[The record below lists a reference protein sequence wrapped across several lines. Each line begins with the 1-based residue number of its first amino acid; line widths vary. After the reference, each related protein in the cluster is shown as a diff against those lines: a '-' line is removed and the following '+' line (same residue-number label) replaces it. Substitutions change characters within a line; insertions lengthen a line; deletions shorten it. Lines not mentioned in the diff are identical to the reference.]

1 MSPPRAGRNRGAAL
15 LEAIVALA
23 IVSIAGLSML
33 ELVSASQR
41 ERNRLDDYE
50 RLVAGADRVLTAMV
64 LLTRQDLDRRLGTHA
79 VAAYAVNV
87 TRPEEALYR
96 ISVGDSLTPEVELLT
111 TVVFREAPR
120 P

>member
-1 MSPPRAGRNRGAAL
+1 MFSARACRNRGSAL

-23 IVSIAGLSML
+23 IVSVAGLSML

-87 TRPEEALYR
+87 TRPEMTLYR
-96 ISVGDSLTPEVELLT
+96 IAVGDSLAPEVELLT
-111 TVVFREAPR
+111 TVVYHEGPR